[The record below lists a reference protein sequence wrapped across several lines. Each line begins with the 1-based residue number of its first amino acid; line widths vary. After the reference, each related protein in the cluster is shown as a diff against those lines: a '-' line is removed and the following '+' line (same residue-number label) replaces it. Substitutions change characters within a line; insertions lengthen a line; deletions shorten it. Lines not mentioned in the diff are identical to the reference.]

1 MKLLELKPSFL
12 KWKDDSHYEQMDTA
26 VGADGIEFLC
36 PVCFRKNG
44 GEAGTHMII
53 CWAPN
58 VPQTTTP
65 KPGRWNLV
73 GSGYDDLTL
82 VNGSSSVLV
91 RGEPGKPD
99 HWHGFVRNGQVT
111 DC

>member
-1 MKLLELKPSFL
+1 MKLTDLDPTFL
-12 KWKDDSHYEQMDTA
+12 KWKDDSHFELTDN
-26 VGADGIEFLC
+26 VDEADGIQFLC
-36 PVCFRKNG
+36 PKCFVKNG
-44 GEAGTHMII
+44 GSIRTHSIV
-53 CWAPN
+53 CWEPN

-73 GSGYDDLTL
+73 GSGYNDLTL

-91 RGEPGKPD
+91 RGEPGHPD

>member
-1 MKLLELKPSFL
+1 MRLSELDPSFL
-12 KWKDDSHYEQMDTA
+12 KWKDDLNFERIDQAS
-26 VGADGIEFLC
+26 GADGIMFLC
-36 PVCFRKNG
+36 PKCFKKNG
-44 GEAGTHMII
+44 GAVGTHSII
-53 CWAPN
+53 CWAPH

-73 GSGYDDLTL
+73 GGSYDDLTL

-99 HWHGFVRNGQVT
+99 HWHGFVRNGNVT

>member
-1 MKLLELKPSFL
+1 MKLTELEPTFL
-12 KWKDDSHYEQMDTA
+12 KWKDDSHFELTDIINE
-26 VGADGIEFLC
+26 ADGVQFLC
-36 PVCFRKNG
+36 PKCFVANKG
-44 GEAGTHMII
+44 KIGTHSIV
-53 CWAPN
+53 CWQPN

-65 KPGRWNLV
+65 RPGRWNLV
-73 GSGYDDLTL
+73 GSSYDDLTL